1 MLVLAIQESR
11 MLVELD
17 HPRVLRYYGLYED
30 DTGVYIVTDLCEG
43 YGTGA
48 WVCNGGLPCG
58 C

>member
-1 MLVLAIQESR
+1 MLAIQESR